1 MDFPRLLYALYAD
14 YWTKAKTKERLL
26 SYMEFLE
33 KLSQALVQ
41 DEEAL
46 KIVTKAVAMEEA
58 NIANKI
64 QEMKDNLTQINF

>member
-1 MDFPRLLYALYAD
+1 MDYLKLSYGLYVNF
-14 YWTKAKTKERLL
+14 WTKDTRNLELL

-46 KIVTKAVAMEEA
+46 KIVTEAVKEESL
-58 NIANKI
+58 NTQTKI

>member
-1 MDFPRLLYALYAD
+1 MDYLKLSYGLYVNF
-14 YWTKAKTKERLL
+14 WTRDTRNLELL

-41 DEEAL
+41 DDEAL
-46 KIVTKAVAMEEA
+46 KIVTEAVKEESL
-58 NIANKI
+58 NTQTKI

>member
-1 MDFPRLLYALYAD
+1 MDYLKLSYGLYVNF
-14 YWTKAKTKERLL
+14 WTKDTRNLELL

-41 DEEAL
+41 DDEAL
-46 KIVTKAVAMEEA
+46 KIVTEAVKEESL
-58 NIANKI
+58 NTQTKI

>member
-1 MDFPRLLYALYAD
+1 MDYLKLSYGLYVNF
-14 YWTKAKTKERLL
+14 WTKDIHNLELL

-46 KIVTKAVAMEEA
+46 KIVTEAVKEESL
-58 NIANKI
+58 NTQTKI

>member
-1 MDFPRLLYALYAD
+1 MDYLKLSYALYANF
-14 YWTKAKTKERLL
+14 WTKDTRNLELL

-46 KIVTKAVAMEEA
+46 KIVTEAVKEESL
-58 NIANKI
+58 NTQTKI

>member
-1 MDFPRLLYALYAD
+1 MDYLKLSYGLYVNF
-14 YWTKAKTKERLL
+14 WTKDTRNLELL

-46 KIVTKAVAMEEA
+46 KIVTEAVKEESL
-58 NIANKI
+58 NTQTKI
-64 QEMKDNLTQINF
+64 QEIKDNLTQINF

>member
-1 MDFPRLLYALYAD
+1 MEYLKLSYGLYVNF
-14 YWTKAKTKERLL
+14 WTKDIHNLELL

-46 KIVTKAVAMEEA
+46 KIVTKAVAMEDA